1 MPEQNIEEKEW
12 ERMMLNPTNLSG
24 IADEELLAAILEKSM
39 ARELIVEYGSIQNI
53 LFQSS
58 EQELG
63 KIKGIG
69 AAKAR
74 KIQCVAEIA
83 KRVYLINNVLP
94 LVIKTPGDAFK
105 RMEDMQFLAVEQFR
119 VIYLNT
125 KNGIIAEEVVAQG
138 TINSTIVGGRELFR
152 RAVRLLAA
160 SIILI
165 HNHPSGDTLPSQED
179 IAITRRLVEAGKL
192 LDIAILDH
200 IIIGRGKFESLKE
213 KGIL

>member
-1 MPEQNIEEKEW
+1 
-12 ERMMLNPTNLSG
+12 MLNQTNFSG
-24 IADEELLAAILEKSM
+24 MADEELLAAILEKPVVQELM
-39 ARELIVEYGSIQNI
+39 AQYGSVQQ
-53 LFQSS
+53 LLWQASK
-58 EQELG
+58 QELETV
-63 KIKGIG
+63 KGIG
-69 AAKAR
+69 KARAR
-74 KIQCVAEIA
+74 KIQCIAEIA
-83 KRVYLINNVLP
+83 KRVYRVNNALP
-94 LVIKTPGDAFK
+94 PVIKAPGDAFK

-138 TINSTIVGGRELFR
+138 TINSTIVGGRELFC

-165 HNHPSGDTLPSQED
+165 HNHPSGDARPSQED
-179 IAITRRLVEAGKL
+179 IDITRRLVEAGKL
-192 LDIAILDH
+192 LDINILDH

>member
-1 MPEQNIEEKEW
+1 
-12 ERMMLNPTNLSG
+12 MLNPTNLSG
-24 IADEELLAAILEKSM
+24 MDDEELLAAILEKPVVQELM
-39 ARELIVEYGSIQNI
+39 AQYGSVQQ
-53 LFQSS
+53 LLWQAS
-58 EQELG
+58 EQELET
-63 KIKGIG
+63 IKGIG
-69 AAKAR
+69 TAKAR
-74 KIQCVAEIA
+74 RIQCIAEIA
-83 KRVYLINNVLP
+83 KRMYRVNNALP
-94 LVIKTPGDAFK
+94 PVIKAPGDAFK

-165 HNHPSGDTLPSQED
+165 HNHPSGDARPSQED

-192 LDIAILDH
+192 LDINILDH
-200 IIIGRGKFESLKE
+200 IIVGRGKFESLKE
-213 KGIL
+213 KGIV

>member
-1 MPEQNIEEKEW
+1 
-12 ERMMLNPTNLSG
+12 MMLNQTNLSCM
-24 IADEELLAAILEKSM
+24 ADEELLAAILEKPVV
-39 ARELIVEYGSIQNI
+39 RELIAEYGSVQQM
-53 LFQSS
+53 LWQAS
-58 EQELG
+58 EQELE

-74 KIQCVAEIA
+74 KIQCISEIA
-83 KRVYLINNVLP
+83 KRVYRGNNVLP
-94 LVIKTPGDAFK
+94 PVIKAPGDAFK

-138 TINSTIVGGRELFR
+138 TINSTIVGGREIFR

-160 SIILI
+160 SIILV

-179 IAITRRLVEAGKL
+179 IVITRKLVEAGKL
-192 LDIAILDH
+192 LDITILDH
-200 IIIGRGKFESLKE
+200 VIIGKGKFESLKE
-213 KGIL
+213 RGIL

>member
-1 MPEQNIEEKEW
+1 MMQN
-12 ERMMLNPTNLSG
+12 LANLSG
-24 IADEELLAAILEKSM
+24 MADEELLTAILEKSVV
-39 ARELIVEYGSIQNI
+39 RELMVQYGSVQQM
-53 LFQSS
+53 LWQAS
-58 EQELG
+58 EQELE

-69 AAKAR
+69 ATKAR
-74 KIQCVAEIA
+74 KIQCIAEIA
-83 KRVYLINNVLP
+83 KRVYRVNNVLP
-94 LVIKTPGDAFK
+94 PVIKSPGDAFK

-160 SIILI
+160 SIILL

-179 IAITRRLVEAGKL
+179 IAITKKLVEAGKL
-192 LDIAILDH
+192 LDIGILDH
-200 IIIGRGKFESLKE
+200 IIIGKGQFESLKE
-213 KGIL
+213 RGIL